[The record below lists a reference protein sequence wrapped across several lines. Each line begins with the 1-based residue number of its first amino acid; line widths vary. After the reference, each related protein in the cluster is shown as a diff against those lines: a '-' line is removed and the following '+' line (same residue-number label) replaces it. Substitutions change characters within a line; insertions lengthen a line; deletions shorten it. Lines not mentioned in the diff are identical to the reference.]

1 MKKFPIIVFSI
12 LIIVSLGFLVRY
24 INYHNSFITS
34 NAGFIKSDSITYLS
48 FKVDGKINYLALKSG
63 DKIKKNELVAS
74 LETNELNT
82 TLNKIKFDI
91 LSLQNRI
98 EEQNITKQKLLNDIN
113 LNSELIQTQIKI
125 LDKNIESSK
134 ENINAMQVEVKKS
147 KDDLKRYSF
156 LYKTKKISIDKYET
170 IKTKS
175 ESMKFKLLSLQKKL
189 NAMELSKNSLNLK
202 LKLIQN
208 QKYDVEKISK
218 NITSLLNS
226 KKSLFYQAK
235 LILQKIDDSFIY
247 APFSGVVAKKYVNI
261 YQVIKKG
268 QNIITIVNPK
278 DLYVSLLLEETKLKD
293 LKIGDTATIHIDALD
308 KNFKAKVTKILPASA
323 STFAI
328 IPRDLSSG
336 EFTKLAQRFVV
347 KLKILNPDERL
358 RIGMS
363 CEVTIKKS
371 K

>member
-1 MKKFPIIVFSI
+1 MKKLPFLIFSI
-12 LIIVSLGFLVRY
+12 LIIVSLGFLVKY
-24 INYHNSFITS
+24 INYKNQYITS
-34 NAGFIKSDSITYLS
+34 NAGFIKSNSITYLS
-48 FKVDGKINYLALKSG
+48 FKVDGKINYLPFKAG
-63 DKIKKNELVAS
+63 DKIKKNNLIAS
-74 LETNELNT
+74 LETKELNT

-91 LSLQNRI
+91 LSLQNKI
-98 EEQNITKQKLLNDIN
+98 EELNITKQKLLNDID
-113 LNSELIQTQIKI
+113 LNSKLILNQIKI
-125 LDKNIESSK
+125 LDNNIKASQK
-134 ENINAMQVEVKKS
+134 NINALKVEVKKA
-147 KDDLKRYSF
+147 KDDLKRYTF
-156 LYKTKKISIDKYET
+156 LYKRKKISIDKYET
-170 IKTKS
+170 IKTKY

-189 NAMELSKNSLNLK
+189 KATKLSKNSLKIK

-208 QKYDVEKISK
+208 QTYDVKKISK

-226 KKSLFYQAK
+226 KKSLFYQEK

-247 APFSGVVAKKYVNI
+247 APFNGIIAKKYVNI

-268 QNIITIVNPK
+268 QNIITLVNPK

-293 LKIGDTATIHIDALD
+293 LKIGDNATIYVDALD
-308 KNFKAKVTKILPASA
+308 KNFKAKVIKILPASA

-336 EFTKLAQRFVV
+336 EFTKLTQRFIV
-347 KLKILNPDERL
+347 KLKILNPDKRL
-358 RIGMS
+358 KIGMS